1 MRVLQRLAGRE
12 NPLTTLKVYEHTLHF
27 RGGVAEIPELT
38 EREIIRLRT
47 FGFRVERDTGPRPK
61 AKVIPTAPELE
72 KSADPDLSE
81 ELSEGSPEPVVL
93 PAEAAEAEPTPQAKR
108 SHKKK
113 ALTE

>member
-61 AKVIPTAPELE
+61 AKVISAPPEPE
-72 KSADPDLSE
+72 TSAEPGLSG
-81 ELSEGSPEPVVL
+81 ELSEVSPEPVVL
-93 PAEAAEAEPTPQAKR
+93 SSEAAEAEPTPQAKR

-113 ALTE
+113 APKE